1 MSVALARIA
10 TALVFGRGPAL
21 LGMLLL
27 CLGVLPTALLA
38 AEQTG
43 HTLSLEDDQPLQR
56 AWRVVTIL
64 PEPGPEMTVAEVLR
78 ASADFAPPA
87 TPVSNLGTRPDAVWV
102 RIPLLVRSGDGQ
114 WLLDIDHPS
123 LHRIDAYLV
132 QAGEVLKHGRLGAAQ
147 SFEDRPLAVRSHAM
161 ALSLSPGASYEIYL
175 RVRTGTSMLL
185 PIALVKPRAFY
196 ATEFRRQLVQG
207 LLAGLAL
214 ALIAYSLANW
224 HSLRSPLFGLFA
236 LRLACSTTF
245 FLSFWGLLQ
254 QHLWHDQLAHP
265 LGMKLAPMAVL
276 LGIVASGRFIQLSM
290 GSARHSPRVHQAMNC
305 VMGAAVLVLAGA
317 VTGLLGYRPTQVA
330 PTLLGPTLMLLA
342 LPVALGNV
350 RRGDAVG
357 RFMVMAWVAYVV
369 GTVSIAGLV
378 RGLIPANVWT
388 MHLFQVALVLEM
400 LAWLRVL
407 SLNAEALR
415 RTAERAEVE
424 RRTLHT
430 LAHTDALTGL
440 LNRRGLSDALEQA
453 LVDGLATSWGAPCAV
468 AVFLLDLDG
477 FKPVNDRL
485 GHEAGDELLTLV
497 AERLKRTVRQSDVV
511 ARLGGDEF
519 VIVAGSLGGDA
530 ETEAQG
536 IGHKLLE
543 AFQEPF
549 PVKGQSCR
557 VGLTIGF
564 SLSPHDGHDADELL
578 KLADMAMYA
587 GKQAGRHT
595 LRRGQT
601 SPVGSPDSA
610 PTVTRTG

>member
-1 MSVALARIA
+1 M
-10 TALVFGRGPAL
+10 
-21 LGMLLL
+21 
-27 CLGVLPTALLA
+27 
-38 AEQTG
+38 
-43 HTLSLEDDQPLQR
+43 
-56 AWRVVTIL
+56 IL
-64 PEPGPEMTVAEVLR
+64 PEPGPPMTLAEVLR
-78 ASADFAPPA
+78 ESRRFTPPA
-87 TPVSNLGTRPDAVWV
+87 TPASNLGTRPDAVWV
-102 RIPLLVRSGDGQ
+102 RIPLQVHSGDGH
-114 WLLDIDHPS
+114 WILNIDHPS
-123 LHRIDAYLV
+123 LHQIDAYLV
-132 QAGEVLKHGRLGAAQ
+132 GEDEAVKTWRMGATL
-147 SFEDRPLAVRSHAM
+147 SFTERPLAVRSHAIP
-161 ALSLSPGASYEIYL
+161 LSLLPGKPYVLYL
-175 RVRTGTSMLL
+175 RVRTETSMLL
-185 PIALVKPRAFY
+185 PMALVKPGVFY
-196 ATEFRRQLVQG
+196 AAEFQRQVVQG
-207 LLAGLAL
+207 LLTGLSLAL
-214 ALIAYSLANW
+214 MAYSLVNW
-224 HSLRSPLFGLFA
+224 RSPLFGLFA

-245 FLSFWGLLQ
+245 FLAFWGLLQ
-254 QHLWHDQLAHP
+254 QHLWHDQLASA
-265 LGMKLAPMAVL
+265 LGMKLAPLVVL

-290 GSARHSPRVHQAMNC
+290 DSARHSPRLH
-305 VMGAAVLVLAGA
+305 AAINAILGVAVVVLVAS
-317 VTGLLGYRPTQVA
+317 VTGVLGYRGTQIA
-330 PTLLGPTLMLLA
+330 PTVLGPTLMLLA
-342 LPVALGNV
+342 LPVALGTA
-350 RRGDAVG
+350 RRGDTVG
-357 RFMVMAWVAYVV
+357 RTMMVAWTAYLL
-369 GTVSIAGLV
+369 GACSIAGLV
-378 RGLIPANVWT
+378 RGFIPANVWT

-407 SLNAEALR
+407 SLNADSLR

-424 RRTLHT
+424 RRTLHR

-440 LNRRGLSDALEQA
+440 LNRRGLSEALARA
-453 LVDGLATSWGAPCAV
+453 LCQGFSHRERPHGV
-468 AVFLLDLDG
+468 AVYLLDLDG

-543 AFQEPF
+543 AFLEPF